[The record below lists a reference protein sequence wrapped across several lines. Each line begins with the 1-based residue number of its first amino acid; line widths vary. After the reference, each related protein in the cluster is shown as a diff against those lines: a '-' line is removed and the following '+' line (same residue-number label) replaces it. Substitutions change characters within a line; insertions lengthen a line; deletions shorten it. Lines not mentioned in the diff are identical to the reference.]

1 MNLDPRSLKIDPYKL
16 VDDAPNVPSL
26 PLVYEELNQA
36 INDPSSSST
45 TIGDV
50 IGKDAGLA
58 ARLLRIANSALYSF
72 PSRIDTISQA
82 IIVIGIQQ
90 LRDLTL
96 GTSVI
101 ELFEGISIEL
111 VNMDSFWRHSIA
123 CGICA
128 RVLATY
134 RREANV
140 ERYFVA
146 GLLHDIGRLIM
157 YLKLPDH
164 ASESL
169 IRCKTSGELMYKVER
184 EFMECDH
191 CDIGSALLQHWKLPT
206 NLVEGVMHHHYPLR
220 ATRYPIEA
228 SLVHIADI
236 IANAMQ
242 IGTSGEH
249 FVPPL
254 VPETWERSG
263 LSPSILAPT
272 LAEVDRQMAD
282 MIEMLLKGS

>member
-1 MNLDPRSLKIDPYKL
+1 MKVDPLTMKVDPYKL
-16 VDDAPNVPSL
+16 VDSAPSVPSL

-36 INDPSSSST
+36 INDPSSSSS
-45 TIGDV
+45 TIGD
-50 IGKDAGLA
+50 IISKDMGLA

-72 PSRIDTISQA
+72 PSRIDTVSQA

-101 ELFEGISIEL
+101 ELFEGISIDL

-140 ERYFVA
+140 ERFFVT
-146 GLLHDIGRLIM
+146 GLLHDIGRLVM
-157 YLKLPDH
+157 YMKLPDH
-164 ASESL
+164 ARNAL
-169 IRCKTSGELMYKVER
+169 VRCKSSGELLYKVER
-184 EFMECDH
+184 ELMECDH
-191 CDIGSALLQHWKLPT
+191 SDIGGALLQFWKLPT
-206 NLVEGVMHHHYPLR
+206 NLVEGIAHHHSPLS
-220 ATRYPIEA
+220 ASRYPVEA
-228 SLVHIADI
+228 ALVHVADI

-242 IGTSGEH
+242 IGSTGER

-254 VPETWERSG
+254 VGEAWQRTG
-263 LSPSILAPT
+263 LSESVMVPT
-272 LAEVDRQMAD
+272 LQEVDRQIAD
-282 MIEMLLKGS
+282 TIEMLLKGN